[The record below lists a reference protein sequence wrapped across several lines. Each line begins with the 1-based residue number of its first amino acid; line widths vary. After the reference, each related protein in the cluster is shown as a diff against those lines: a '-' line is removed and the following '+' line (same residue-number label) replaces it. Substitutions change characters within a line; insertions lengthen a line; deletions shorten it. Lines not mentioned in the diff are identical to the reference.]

1 MNKYESS
8 VKTVYAPVER
18 VYARLSDLTSL
29 QVLKERVD
37 DPRFEE
43 IINSQVPADKRPT
56 PEQFEKL
63 RNNIRKMEL
72 TQDTLSGH
80 IGPLGDITLRIVERA
95 EPKLVKLELEGAPIA
110 VTMWIQMLPS
120 DENSSRLKVTLGAE
134 LYFFIRNMIE
144 SKLEKAPEGLAQF
157 LSQIPC

>member
-1 MNKYESS
+1 MNKYEST

-29 QVLKERVD
+29 QVLKDRVD

-43 IINSQVPADKRPT
+43 LINSQVPADKRPT

-72 TQDTLSGH
+72 TQDTMSGH
-80 IGPLGDITLRIVERA
+80 IGPLGDITLRVVERA
-95 EPKLVKLELEGAPIA
+95 ESKLVKMELEGAPIA
-110 VTMWIQMLPS
+110 VTIWIQMLPS
-120 DENSSRLKVTLGAE
+120 DENSSRLKVTLGAD
-134 LYFFIRNMIE
+134 LNFFIRKMIE

-157 LSQIPC
+157 LSQIPY

>member
-1 MNKYESS
+1 MNKYEST

-29 QVLKERVD
+29 QALKERVD

-63 RNNIRKMEL
+63 RTNIRKMEL
-72 TQDTLSGH
+72 TQDTMSGH
-80 IGPLGDITLRIVERA
+80 IGHLGDITVRIVERA
-95 EPKLVKLELEGAPIA
+95 EPKLVKMELEGAPIG

-120 DENSSRLKVTLGAE
+120 DENTSRLKVTLGAE
-134 LYFFIRNMIE
+134 LNFFIRKMIE

-157 LSQIPC
+157 LSQIPY

>member
-1 MNKYESS
+1 MNKYEST

-29 QVLKERVD
+29 QALKEKVD
-37 DPRFEE
+37 DSRFEE
-43 IINSQVPADKRPT
+43 IINTQVPADKRPT

-72 TQDTLSGH
+72 TTDTLSGH
-80 IGPLGDITLRIVERA
+80 IGPLGDITVRVVERA
-95 EPKLVKLELEGAPIA
+95 EPKLVKMELEGAPIA

-120 DENSSRLKVTLGAE
+120 DEATSRLKVTLGAE
-134 LYFFIRNMIE
+134 LNFFIRKMIE
-144 SKLEKAPEGLAQF
+144 SKIEKASEGLAQF
-157 LSQIPC
+157 LSQIPY

>member
-1 MNKYESS
+1 MNKYEST

-29 QVLKERVD
+29 QAIKERVD

-56 PEQFEKL
+56 PEQFQKL

-72 TQDTLSGH
+72 TQDTMSGH

-95 EPKLVKLELEGAPIA
+95 EPKLVKMDLEGAPIA
-110 VTMWIQMLPS
+110 VTLWIQMLPS
-120 DENSSRLKVTLGAE
+120 DENSCRMKVTLGAE
-134 LYFFIRNMIE
+134 LNFFIRKMIE

-157 LSQIPC
+157 LSQIPY

>member
-18 VYARLSDLTSL
+18 VYARLSDLNNI
-29 QVLKERVD
+29 QPLKEKVD

-43 IINSQVPADKRPT
+43 LINSQVPADKRPT
-56 PEQFEKL
+56 PEQFHKL
-63 RNNIRKMEL
+63 RNNIRNLEL

-95 EPKLVKLELEGAPIA
+95 EPKLVKMELEGAPIQ
-110 VTMWIQMLPS
+110 VTLWIQMLPN
-120 DENSSRLKVTLGAE
+120 DENTSRLKVTIGAE
-134 LYFFIRNMIE
+134 LNFFIRKMIE
-144 SKLEKAPEGLAQF
+144 SKLEKAPEGLAQV
-157 LSQIPC
+157 LSQLPY

>member
-1 MNKYESS
+1 MNKYEST

-29 QVLKERVD
+29 QALKEKVD
-37 DPRFEE
+37 DPRFED
-43 IINSQVPADKRPT
+43 IINTQVPADKRPT

-72 TQDTLSGH
+72 TTDTLSGH
-80 IGPLGDITLRIVERA
+80 IGPLGDITVRVVERA
-95 EPKLVKLELEGAPIA
+95 EPKLVKMELEGAPIA

-120 DENSSRLKVTLGAE
+120 DEATSRLKVTLGAE
-134 LYFFIRNMIE
+134 LNFFIRKMIE
-144 SKLEKAPEGLAQF
+144 SKIEKASEGLAQF
-157 LSQIPC
+157 LSQIPY

>member
-18 VYARLSDLTSL
+18 VYARLSDLNNI
-29 QVLKERVD
+29 QPLKEKVD

-43 IINSQVPADKRPT
+43 LINSQVPADKRPT
-56 PEQFEKL
+56 PEQFQKL
-63 RNNIRKMEL
+63 RNNIRNLEL

-95 EPKLVKLELEGAPIA
+95 EPKLVKIELEGAPIQ
-110 VTMWIQMLPS
+110 VTLWIQMLPN
-120 DENSSRLKVTLGAE
+120 DENTSRLKVTIGAE
-134 LYFFIRNMIE
+134 LNFFIRKMIE
-144 SKLEKAPEGLAQF
+144 SKLEKAPEGLAQV
-157 LSQIPC
+157 LSQLPY

>member
-1 MNKYESS
+1 MNKYEST

-29 QVLKERVD
+29 QALKEKVD

-43 IINSQVPADKRPT
+43 IINTQVPADKRPT

-134 LYFFIRNMIE
+134 LNFFIRKMIE

-157 LSQIPC
+157 LSQIPY